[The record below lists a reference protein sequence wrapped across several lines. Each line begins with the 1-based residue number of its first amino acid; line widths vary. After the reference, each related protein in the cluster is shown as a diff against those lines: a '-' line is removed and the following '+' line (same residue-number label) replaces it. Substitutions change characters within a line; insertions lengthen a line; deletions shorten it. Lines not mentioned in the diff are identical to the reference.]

1 MLILSIRISDFSV
14 DITTMNGYNE
24 WLHSDLLVDDNLL
37 QMVLVELFNFVVVS
51 TSQHV

>member
-1 MLILSIRISDFSV
+1 MLTLSIRISDFSV
-14 DITTMNGYNE
+14 DITYSDNE